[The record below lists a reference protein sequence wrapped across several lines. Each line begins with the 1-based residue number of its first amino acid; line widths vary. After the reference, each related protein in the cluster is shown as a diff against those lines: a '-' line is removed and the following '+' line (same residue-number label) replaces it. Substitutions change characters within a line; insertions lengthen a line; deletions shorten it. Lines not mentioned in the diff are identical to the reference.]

1 MSCCEGIVDGARS
14 LTGARMGGITSL
26 DDQGQLQDFIT
37 SGLTPEEH
45 RQFLE
50 LPGGPEFFAYLS
62 RIPEPLRLGDL
73 SSYTRAAGLP
83 EIDPPVGPVGSFLGT
98 PIRHLG
104 RQVGNLY
111 LSDKEGG
118 AEFTQEDEDVLVL
131 FATQAAMA
139 IANARRYHE
148 EQRAR
153 SDLEALVDTTPVG
166 VLVFDARSGELLT
179 LNREAR
185 RLAGDLSLT
194 GRSLEELL
202 GALTFRRA
210 DGRRISPGDLP
221 VQQALLSGE
230 TVRAEEIVIHFP
242 DGRTVTT
249 LVNATPIRSEEGEVV
264 SLVVTAQDMTPLEEL
279 GRQRAEFLGMVSH
292 ELLTPLTSIKGS
304 AAAVLGS
311 PSAPLDPAD
320 ARQFFRIIDQQADRM
335 RNLIR
340 DLLDVARIEAG
351 TLSLATEPAALA
363 ALVGQARAVFLEGG
377 VGNSIEVDL
386 APDLPRLAADRQ
398 RIVQV
403 LDNLLSNAA
412 KYSPEEVGNHRK
424 RLAGGLPRGG
434 LRSRP
439 EAGASLPSNCPG
451 CSASSP
457 VWREGTGSAGSR
469 ERGWA

>member
-1 MSCCEGIVDGARS
+1 MD
-14 LTGARMGGITSL
+14 
-26 DDQGQLQDFIT
+26 
-37 SGLTPEEH
+37 
-45 RQFLE
+45 
-50 LPGGPEFFAYLS
+50 
-62 RIPEPLRLGDL
+62 
-73 SSYTRAAGLP
+73 
-83 EIDPPVGPVGSFLGT
+83 SFLGT

-148 EQRAR
+148 EQR
-153 SDLEALVDTTPVG
+153 
-166 VLVFDARSGELLT
+166 ARSGELLT

-249 LVNATPIRSEEGEVV
+249 LVNATPIRSDEGEVV

-311 PSAPLDPAD
+311 SAPLTRPTPA
-320 ARQFFRIIDQQADRM
+320 
-335 RNLIR
+335 
-340 DLLDVARIEAG
+340 
-351 TLSLATEPAALA
+351 S
-363 ALVGQARAVFLEGG
+363 
-377 VGNSIEVDL
+377 S
-386 APDLPRLAADRQ
+386 
-398 RIVQV
+398 
-403 LDNLLSNAA
+403 
-412 KYSPEEVGNHRK
+412 
-424 RLAGGLPRGG
+424 
-434 LRSRP
+434 
-439 EAGASLPSNCPG
+439 
-451 CSASSP
+451 SASSTS
-457 VWREGTGSAGSR
+457 RRTGCAT
-469 ERGWA
+469 